1 MIDTRIV
8 SQEIQDKLLEQVRK
22 GQQTVADAL
31 RGAAATAQG
40 IAPQRPRP
48 AWAAR
53 LPKPEELMA
62 SAQDFAGQWLAAQRK
77 SSERLLAAQKKFAAD
92 ALDAVRPLL
101 ALASTSHAAPG
112 SKPGTVKA
120 GSTAKAG
127 GSAKAGSTVRT
138 SGDAKASGTS
148 KAGSNGKKSGGTAGK

>member
-8 SQEIQDKLLEQVRK
+8 SQEIQDKLLEQVRKGQQQVRK

-127 GSAKAGSTVRT
+127 SSRGPLMAPVAVHMPLAGS
-138 SGDAKASGTS
+138 
-148 KAGSNGKKSGGTAGK
+148 